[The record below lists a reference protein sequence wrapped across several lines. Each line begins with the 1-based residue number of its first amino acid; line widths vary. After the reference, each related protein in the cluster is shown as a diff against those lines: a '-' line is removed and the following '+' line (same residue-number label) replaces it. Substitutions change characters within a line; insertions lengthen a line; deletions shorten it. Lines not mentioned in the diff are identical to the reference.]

1 MSYTQLTYHIVLRT
15 HRSERTLFEAH
26 ERDLYNYMF
35 GFNRNHDVVTYRI
48 GGMPDHVHLLVG
60 LPAVQAVAKYVQE
73 LKIATSKW
81 LRGNPDFP
89 AFAGWTKEYA
99 AFTVSYEA
107 REAVTQYIRSQKEHH
122 RVVPLEE
129 ELRNLLAENHVVYK
143 EEFFLKD

>member
-1 MSYTQLTYHIVLRT
+1 MSYLQLSYHIVLRT
-15 HRSERTLFEAH
+15 HKSERTLFEAH

-60 LPAVQAVAKYVQE
+60 LPATLSVAKYVQE

-81 LRGNPDFP
+81 LGGNPDFP
-89 AFAGWTKEYA
+89 AFDGWTKGYA
-99 AFTVSYEA
+99 AFTVSFEV
-107 REAVTQYIRSQKEHH
+107 REAVTAYIRGQKEHH
-122 RVVPLEE
+122 HVVPLKE
-129 ELRNLLAENHVVYK
+129 ELRRLLEENHVEYK